1 MDNSEKKPLKFTVF
15 MMVKTTNTWL
25 KLEPKDRF
33 GFLDK
38 TIQPILKKHPTVKMR
53 FFDSEAFS
61 GTASD
66 IVVWETDDLRSYQHL
81 VEELRESDFWG
92 TYFDVLD
99 IIPSI
104 ENAYAEMYDVK
115 PY

>member
-1 MDNSEKKPLKFTVF
+1 MNNSEKKPLKFTIF
-15 MMVKTTNTWL
+15 MLVKTTIIWL

-38 TIQPILKKHPTVKMR
+38 TIQPILKKQPTVKMR
-53 FFDSEAFS
+53 FYDSETFS
-61 GTASD
+61 GKSSD
-66 IVVWETDDLRSYQHL
+66 VIVWETEDLRSYQHL

-104 ENAYAEMYDVK
+104 ENAYAEMYEVK